1 MGNKTVIINE
11 KTAKELRK
19 RMLNEQFHPE
29 RTKVL
34 AVKEFLDS
42 MFTRGVSDDIV
53 DGYPAKI
60 KSAQLMSTN
69 GDILKIMSMAEL
81 LLMLDDKFNHMISDK
96 KDRREFLKAV
106 IRDWYNDKI
115 SPEGVLTVNVINVNK
130 K

>member
-1 MGNKTVIINE
+1 
-11 KTAKELRK
+11 
-19 RMLNEQFHPE
+19 
-29 RTKVL
+29 
-34 AVKEFLDS
+34 
-42 MFTRGVSDDIV
+42 MFTRGVSEDIV